1 MATKPPARTSKARK
15 PKATPAATSP
25 ERADRIDWYSLYVY
39 AICLVTILICLF
51 ALVSLVRSLVDAAW
65 PDAGYFD
72 PYSVPKESTLSADQ
86 IKENLTNQ
94 NQRQSIKSLINSIT
108 TLVIAGPIYLYHW
121 KLAKKRLGSKCFP
134 KRFISTDGLLSVQIR
149 KCISNNGGAE
159 FFTK

>member
-1 MATKPPARTSKARK
+1 MATKRPARTTRTRQSKQL
-15 PKATPAATSP
+15 PAATTF
-25 ERADRIDWYSLYVY
+25 ERTERTDRIDWYSLYIY

-94 NQRQSIKSLINSIT
+94 NRRQSIKSLINSIT

-121 KLAKKRLGSKCFP
+121 KLAKKSRA
-134 KRFISTDGLLSVQIR
+134 TLS
-149 KCISNNGGAE
+149 A
-159 FFTK
+159 

>member
-51 ALVSLVRSLVDAAW
+51 ALVSFVRSLVDAAW

-86 IKENLTNQ
+86 IKENLTKQ
-94 NQRQSIKSLINSIT
+94 NQRQSIKSLMNSIT

-121 KLAKKRLGSKCFP
+121 KLAKKSRE
-134 KRFISTDGLLSVQIR
+134 TLSA
-149 KCISNNGGAE
+149 SN
-159 FFTK
+159 F